1 MHLQIGCSP
10 ICQRHLAC
18 MSDRSIYNHWDKNVD
33 EQYYITHNGCTYA
46 PAKKDISNSQDSTA
60 SLVVVALE
68 RNLDA
73 FSLD

>member
-1 MHLQIGCSP
+1 MVAHMPLP
-10 ICQRHLAC
+10 
-18 MSDRSIYNHWDKNVD
+18 
-33 EQYYITHNGCTYA
+33 
-46 PAKKDISNSQDSTA
+46 KKDISNSQDSTA

>member
-1 MHLQIGCSP
+1 M
-10 ICQRHLAC
+10 
-18 MSDRSIYNHWDKNVD
+18 D